1 MRCFLRLVGEALLGL
16 LIFAG
21 VIVFLFLL
29 SINDVL

>member
-29 SINDVL
+29 SINNVL